1 MNTNTI
7 VIVVIAAFAA
17 GALISWMIIRANWAV
32 KLAVVTAE
40 LNNAQKLL
48 ADQKAFMENADRAM
62 RETFGSL
69 AAHALHQNNEAFVA
83 LAESKLGEK
92 VTQAKGALEVKEK
105 AIEGLV
111 KPLAE
116 SLGKMDPKINDLE
129 NKREKAYSNIST
141 ILDGMQ
147 RTTQALDKGTQGLI
161 SALKN
166 SSTRG
171 KYGEIGLRRVV
182 EFSGMTEH
190 CDFIEQVYVS
200 GDEGIFRPDMIIN
213 LPDRKTIV
221 VDAKTP
227 LDSYMK
233 VFETD
238 NEAEQRVFLLQH
250 AKAVRDHLKKLKEKA
265 YWNQFPESPDYVVL
279 YMQIES
285 SFGAALQA
293 DPELIEEGIRNHV
306 IFATPT
312 TLIMLLKTVGFV
324 WQQRSIA
331 ENIEEIR
338 DAGIEL
344 YNRTTVLL
352 KHFSNISSSLKN
364 TVSHFNNAVASLE
377 SRFIPQARKL
387 YTLGSAYTKNTVPD
401 IEQVEI
407 AVRQLDIPDEES
419 NVNGLSG
426 DEVN

>member
-7 VIVVIAAFAA
+7 ILIIAALAA
-17 GALISWMIIRANWAV
+17 GALISWLITKANWAV
-32 KLAVVTAE
+32 KLAAATAE

-69 AAHALHQNNEAFVA
+69 AATALHQNNQAFVA

-92 VTQAKGALEVKEK
+92 VTQARGELEVKEK

-111 KPLAE
+111 KPLTE
-116 SLGKMDPKINDLE
+116 SLGKMETKINDLE
-129 NKREKAYSNIST
+129 NKRERAYSNIST

-147 RTTQALDKGTQGLI
+147 QTAQALDKGTQGLI

-182 EFSGMTEH
+182 EFSGMTER

-227 LDSYMK
+227 LDAYMK
-233 VFETD
+233 IFETD
-238 NEAEQRVFLLQH
+238 NEAEQKVLLMQH
-250 AKAVRDHLKKLKEKA
+250 ARAVKDHLKKLKEKA

-285 SFGAALQA
+285 SFAAALQA

-344 YNRTTVLL
+344 YNRTSVVL
-352 KHFSNISSSLKN
+352 KHFSNIGIGLKN
-364 TVSHFNNAVASLE
+364 FCFPFQQRG
-377 SRFIPQARKL
+377 RFPGKPF
-387 YTLGSAYTKNTVPD
+387 YTTGQKTAYAGQRIYKKHG
-401 IEQVEI
+401 
-407 AVRQLDIPDEES
+407 A
-419 NVNGLSG
+419 
-426 DEVN
+426 

>member
-1 MNTNTI
+1 
-7 VIVVIAAFAA
+7 
-17 GALISWMIIRANWAV
+17 
-32 KLAVVTAE
+32 
-40 LNNAQKLL
+40 
-48 ADQKAFMENADRAM
+48 MENADRAM

-69 AAHALHQNNEAFVA
+69 AAMPLHQNNQAFVA

-116 SLGKMDPKINDLE
+116 SLGKMETKINDLE

-147 RTTQALDKGTQGLI
+147 QTAQALDKGTQGLI

-182 EFSGMTEH
+182 EFSGMTER

-227 LDSYMK
+227 LDAYMK

-238 NEAEQRVFLLQH
+238 NEAEQKVLLMQH
-250 AKAVRDHLKKLKEKA
+250 ARAVKDHLKKLKEKA

-344 YNRTTVLL
+344 YNRTSVVL
-352 KHFSNISSSLKN
+352 KHFSNIGIGLKN
-364 TVSHFNNAVASLE
+364 SVSHFNNAVASLE

-407 AVRQLDIPDEES
+407 AVRQLDIPEEE
-419 NVNGLSG
+419 NN
-426 DEVN
+426 D

>member
-1 MNTNTI
+1 MNENTSI
-7 VIVVIAAFAA
+7 TLIIISFAA
-17 GALISWMIIRANWAV
+17 GAFICWLVVRSRWVV
-32 KLAVVTAE
+32 KIAIAEAE
-40 LNNAQKLL
+40 LKSFQKQL
-48 ADQKAFMENADRAM
+48 AEQKDFMENAENTM
-62 RETFGSL
+62 KETFGSL
-69 AAHALHQNNEAFVA
+69 AATALNKNNETFVA
-83 LAESKLGEK
+83 LAESKLSEK
-92 VTQAKGALEVKEK
+92 VTEAKGAFEVKEK
-105 AIEGLV
+105 GIDGLV

-116 SLGKMDPKINDLE
+116 SLVKMDTKINELE
-129 NKREKAYSNIST
+129 TKREGAYRNIST
-141 ILDGMQ
+141 ILEGMQ
-147 RTTQALDKGTQGLI
+147 RTTQALDRGTQGLI
-161 SALKN
+161 SALKS

-182 EFSGMTEH
+182 EFAGMTEH

-200 GDEGIFRPDMIIN
+200 GEEGIFRPDMIIH
-213 LPDRKTIV
+213 LPERKTIV

-227 LDSYMK
+227 LDAYMK

-238 NEAEQRVFLLQH
+238 NEAEQKILLSQH
-250 AKAVRDHLKKLKEKA
+250 AKAVKDHLKKLKEKA
-265 YWNQFPESPDYVVL
+265 YWSQFPESPDYVVL

-285 SFGAALQA
+285 SFGAALQV
-293 DPELIEEGIRNHV
+293 DPSLIKDGIRNHV

-324 WQQRSIA
+324 WQQRSVA

-352 KHFSNISSSLKN
+352 RHFSGIGVGLKSS
-364 TVSHFNNAVASLE
+364 VAHFNNAVSSLE

-387 YTLGSAYTKNTVPD
+387 HTLGSAYTNNSVPD

-407 AVRQLDIPDEES
+407 AVRQIDLLDEES
-419 NVNGLSG
+419 
-426 DEVN
+426 DIK

>member
-7 VIVVIAAFAA
+7 ILIIAALAA
-17 GALISWMIIRANWAV
+17 GALLSWLITRANWAV
-32 KLAVVTAE
+32 KLAAVNAE
-40 LNNAQKLL
+40 LNNAQRLL
-48 ADQKAFMENADRAM
+48 SEQKTFMENADRAM

-69 AAHALHQNNEAFVA
+69 AATALHQNNEAFVA

-116 SLGKMDPKINDLE
+116 SLGKMETKINDLE

-147 RTTQALDKGTQGLI
+147 QTAQALDKGTQGLI

-182 EFSGMTEH
+182 EFSGMTER

-227 LDSYMK
+227 LDAYMK

-238 NEAEQRVFLLQH
+238 NEPEQKVLLMQH
-250 AKAVRDHLKKLKEKA
+250 ARAVKDHLKKLKEKA

-285 SFGAALQA
+285 SFAAALQA

-344 YNRTTVLL
+344 YNRTSVVL
-352 KHFSNISSSLKN
+352 KHFSNIGIGLKN
-364 TVSHFNNAVASLE
+364 SVSHFNNAVASLE

-387 YTLGSAYTKNTVPD
+387 YTLGSAYTKSTVPD

-407 AVRQLDIPDEES
+407 AVRQLDIPDEETIPDPQ
-419 NVNGLSG
+419 N
-426 DEVN
+426 

>member
-1 MNTNTI
+1 MNANTI
-7 VIVVIAAFAA
+7 LLILIALAA
-17 GALISWMIIRANWAV
+17 GALISWLITRASWAV
-32 KLAVVTAE
+32 KLAALTAE
-40 LNNAQKLL
+40 LNNAQRLL

-69 AAHALHQNNEAFVA
+69 AANALHQNNQAFVA
-83 LAESKLGEK
+83 LAESRLGEK

-116 SLGKMDPKINDLE
+116 SLGKMDAKINDLE

-147 RTTQALDKGTQGLI
+147 RTAQALDKGTQGLI
-161 SALKN
+161 NALKN

-200 GDEGIFRPDMIIN
+200 DEEGIFRPDMIIN

-238 NEAEQRVFLLQH
+238 NESEQKVLLLQH
-250 AKAVRDHLKKLKEKA
+250 AKAVKDHLKKLKEKA

-331 ENIEEIR
+331 ENIEQIR

-352 KHFSNISSSLKN
+352 KHFSNIGTGLK
-364 TVSHFNNAVASLE
+364 TAVSHFNNAVSSLE
-377 SRFIPQARKL
+377 SRFVPQAKKL
-387 YTLGSAYTKNTVPD
+387 FTLGSAYTKNTVPD
-401 IEQVEI
+401 IDQVEQS
-407 AVRQLDIPDEES
+407 VRQLDIPDEENS
-419 NVNGLSG
+419 QFPA
-426 DEVN
+426 E

>member
-7 VIVVIAAFAA
+7 LLIIAAFAA
-17 GALISWMIIRANWAV
+17 GVLLSWIITRTNWAV
-32 KLAVVTAE
+32 KLAAANAE
-40 LNNAQKLL
+40 LSNAQKLL
-48 ADQKAFMENADRAM
+48 AEQKAFMENADRAM
-62 RETFGSL
+62 RDTFGSL

-92 VTQAKGALEVKEK
+92 VTQAKGELEVKEK

-116 SLGKMDPKINDLE
+116 SLGKMDLKINDLE

-147 RTTQALDKGTQGLI
+147 RTAQALDKGTQGLI

-238 NEAEQRVFLLQH
+238 NEAEQRVLLMQH
-250 AKAVRDHLKKLKEKA
+250 AKAVKDHLKKLKEKA

-352 KHFSNISSSLKN
+352 KHFSNIGIGLKN
-364 TVSHFNNAVASLE
+364 SVTHFNSAVASLE
-377 SRFIPQARKL
+377 SRFVPQARKL

-407 AVRQLDIPDEES
+407 AVRQLDIPEEES
-419 NVNGLSG
+419 NT
-426 DEVN
+426 

>member
-1 MNTNTI
+1 MNTGTI
-7 VIVVIAAFAA
+7 VLLIIAAIGL
-17 GALISWMIIRANWAV
+17 GALISWLVTRMIWSV
-32 KLAVVTAE
+32 KLAAVRSE
-40 LNNAQKLL
+40 LINAQGLL
-48 ADQKAFMENADRAM
+48 AEQKAFMEKADRAM

-69 AAHALHQNNEAFVA
+69 AAHALHQNNQAFVS
-83 LAESKLGEK
+83 LAESRLGEK
-92 VTQAKGALEVKEK
+92 VTQATGALEVKEK

-116 SLGKMDPKINDLE
+116 SLGKMETKINELE
-129 NKREKAYSNIST
+129 NKRENAYSNIST
-141 ILDGMQ
+141 ILEGMQ
-147 RTTQALDKGTQGLI
+147 RTAQALDKGTQGLI

-200 GDEGIFRPDMIIN
+200 GDEGIFRPDMVIN

-227 LDSYMK
+227 LDAYMK

-238 NEAEQRVFLLQH
+238 NEAEQRMLLLQH

-352 KHFSNISSSLKN
+352 KHFSNIGIGLKN
-364 TVSHFNNAVASLE
+364 SVSHFNNAVASLE

-387 YTLGSAYTKNTVPD
+387 FTLGSAYTKNAVPD
-401 IEQVEI
+401 IEQVEM
-407 AVRQLDIPDEES
+407 AVRQLDIPADEENS
-419 NVNGLSG
+419 LFPG
-426 DEVN
+426 E

>member
-1 MNTNTI
+1 MNTSTLVI
-7 VIVVIAAFAA
+7 VIIAALTV
-17 GALISWMIIRANWAV
+17 GAIISWLVTRAKWSI
-32 KLAVVTAE
+32 KLASVTAE
-40 LNNAQKLL
+40 LNNAQRLL

-69 AAHALHQNNEAFVA
+69 AAHALHQNNQAFVA
-83 LAESKLGEK
+83 LAESKLGEQT
-92 VTQAKGALEVKEK
+92 TQAKGALDVKEK
-105 AIEGLV
+105 AIEGLI
-111 KPLAE
+111 KPLTE
-116 SLGKMDPKINDLE
+116 SLGKMDAKINDLE
-129 NKREKAYSNIST
+129 NKRERAYSNIST

-147 RTTQALDKGTQGLI
+147 RTAQALDKGTQGLI

-200 GDEGIFRPDMIIN
+200 GDEGIFRPDMVIN
-213 LPDRKTIV
+213 LPDQKMIV

-238 NEAEQRVFLLQH
+238 NEAEQRVLLLQH
-250 AKAVRDHLKKLKEKA
+250 AKAVKDHLKKLKEKA

-331 ENIEEIR
+331 ENIEQIR
-338 DAGIEL
+338 DVGIEL
-344 YNRTTVLL
+344 YNRTSVLL
-352 KHFSNISSSLKN
+352 KHFSNIGGGLK
-364 TVSHFNNAVASLE
+364 TAVSNFNSAVSSLE

-387 YTLGSAYTKNTVPD
+387 YTLGSTYTKNIVPD

-407 AVRQLDIPDEES
+407 AVRQLDIPC
-419 NVNGLSG
+419 LLY
-426 DEVN
+426 

>member
-7 VIVVIAAFAA
+7 ILIIAAFAA
-17 GALISWMIIRANWAV
+17 GAIISWLITRSGWAV
-32 KLAVVTAE
+32 KLAASTAE

-48 ADQKAFMENADRAM
+48 ADQKTFMETADRAM
-62 RETFGSL
+62 RETFGSM
-69 AAHALHQNNEAFVA
+69 AAHALLQNNEAFVA

-92 VTQAKGALEVKEK
+92 VTQAKGLLDVKEK

-116 SLGKMDPKINDLE
+116 SLGKMDAKINDLE
-129 NKREKAYSNIST
+129 NKREKAYTNIST
-141 ILDGMQ
+141 ILDSMQ

-200 GDEGIFRPDMIIN
+200 GDDGIFRPDMIIN

-227 LDSYMK
+227 LDAYMK

-238 NEAEQRVFLLQH
+238 NESEQKVLLAQH
-250 AKAVRDHLKKLKEKA
+250 ARAVRDHLKKLKEKA

-306 IFATPT
+306 MFATPT

-324 WQQRSIA
+324 WQHRSIA

-352 KHFSNISSSLKN
+352 KHFSNIGIGLKN
-364 TVSHFNNAVASLE
+364 SVAHFNNAVASLE

-407 AVRQLDIPDEES
+407 AVRQLDIPDEE
-419 NVNGLSG
+419 NDPDL
-426 DEVN
+426 